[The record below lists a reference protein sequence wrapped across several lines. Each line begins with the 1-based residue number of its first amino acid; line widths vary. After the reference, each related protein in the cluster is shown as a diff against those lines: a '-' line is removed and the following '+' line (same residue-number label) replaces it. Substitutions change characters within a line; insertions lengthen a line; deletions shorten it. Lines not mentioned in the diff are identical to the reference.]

1 MQTEVLADRARSY
14 IAALAL
20 PAAPRSGPGAAPP
33 DPAAVPALAVGQNL
47 VEFADGAAPGLR
59 PAVADALLLAQ
70 LAADKTGAATPEA
83 WYEAHRG
90 VLAEIGFRSAGLTR
104 TAQDLTSTNADL
116 HEAIVPVVVAAFAGA
131 AVPAIVIETLRQ
143 LSAASENRPWIQ
155 LFERESRQ
163 LSARQFQISMV
174 DGDASSQTVT
184 MLGFAMDIGQ
194 SGTQA
199 LFFRAVRETAAIER
213 IEGRFEA
220 DNASLAALAPALA
233 DKLASRRHAYLA
245 ALEI

>member
-14 IAALAL
+14 IAALPL
-20 PAAPRSGPGAAPP
+20 PSAPRSGPGAAAP
-33 DPAAVPALAVGQNL
+33 DPAAVSALAVGQNL
-47 VEFADGAAPGLR
+47 VEFAAGAAPGLR

-70 LAADKTGAATPEA
+70 LAADKAGATAPGT

-90 VLAEIGFRSAGLTR
+90 VQAEIGFRSAGLTR
-104 TAQDLTSTNADL
+104 TAQDLAATTADL
-116 HEAIVPVVVAAFAGA
+116 HEAILPVVVAAFAGA

-174 DGDASSQTVT
+174 DGDARSQTVT
-184 MLGFAMDIGQ
+184 MVGFAMDLGQ

-199 LFFRAVRETAAIER
+199 LFFRAARETAAIER

-220 DNASLAALAPALA
+220 DNASLTALAPALA
-233 DKLASRRHAYLA
+233 DKLASRRHAYLS